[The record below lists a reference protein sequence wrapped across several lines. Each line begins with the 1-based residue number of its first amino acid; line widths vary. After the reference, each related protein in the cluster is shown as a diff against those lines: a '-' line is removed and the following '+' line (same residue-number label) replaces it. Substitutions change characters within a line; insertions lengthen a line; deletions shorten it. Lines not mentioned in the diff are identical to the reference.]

1 MQNSGRSDTGDA
13 GNGVRVGRAKWRDLR
28 GVTAIQK
35 ASFRPGLAYGL
46 SALGILR
53 VFPGVV
59 FLVAHT
65 DATTVAGCIIG
76 DRHRGALRIMNLAVA
91 PSVRRQGVATA
102 LLRGIETRVPTG
114 DIVLMVEEWNTGAQ
128 ALYERE
134 GYARDGVAR
143 DYYGRGRHGIR
154 MEKQRTASG
163 VNPGRRIRL

>member
-1 MQNSGRSDTGDA
+1 MQNSGRAYTGNA
-13 GNGVRVGRAKWRDLR
+13 GNGVRFGRARWRDLR
-28 GVTAIQK
+28 GVAAIQK
-35 ASFRPGLAYGL
+35 ASFRPRLAYGL
-46 SALGILR
+46 SALGVLR

-59 FLVAHT
+59 FLVART

-76 DRHRGALRIMNLAVA
+76 DRHRGAFRIMNLAVA
-91 PSVRRQGVATA
+91 PSARRQGVATA
-102 LLRGIETRVPTG
+102 LLHGIEMVVPTG

-128 ALYERE
+128 TLYERE

-163 VNPGRRIRL
+163 VNRGRRIRV

>member
-1 MQNSGRSDTGDA
+1 MQSSGRSDTGDA
-13 GNGVRVGRAKWRDLR
+13 GNGVRVGRARWRDLR
-28 GVTAIQK
+28 GVATIQR

-65 DATTVAGCIIG
+65 DATPVAGCIIG
-76 DRHRGALRIMNLAVA
+76 DQHRGALRIMNLAVA

-134 GYARDGVAR
+134 GYARDGVAG

-154 MEKQRTASG
+154 MKKTRVA
-163 VNPGRRIRL
+163 PGAGSAKRIMV